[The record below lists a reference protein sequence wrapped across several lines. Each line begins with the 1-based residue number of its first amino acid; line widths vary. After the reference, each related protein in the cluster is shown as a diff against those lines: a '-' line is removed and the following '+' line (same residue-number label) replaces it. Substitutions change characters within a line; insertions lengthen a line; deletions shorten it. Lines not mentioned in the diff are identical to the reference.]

1 MYICI
6 YIYIYIP
13 RYIHRYTHRYIHMYI
28 HMSLCAY
35 ERERHARGVGMYI
48 HVCVRERK
56 RKRNREM
63 RDVSF
68 PYFPLKLLPLGLPLC
83 TTHFYFILFLTFPFF
98 YMMLCNSHL
107 KRERKRE
114 TPEMQVSLQILA
126 CLKMPNGCVCAC
138 VCVCVRVCLRV
149 PVHVCVC
156 VCVCVRPSIYNRS
169 ILRKG
174 CIFKVHIERKAHL
187 LYKQKYMTRA
197 HEPS

>member
-1 MYICI
+1 VPCRFLLFDFFAWASYSDSNLLCVRQFSCIYMYICI

-68 PYFPLKLLPLGLPLC
+68 PYFPLNASA
-83 TTHFYFILFLTFPFF
+83 TRVTFVYYTFLFHLVFNFPFF
-98 YMMLCNSHL
+98 LHDAL
-107 KRERKRE
+107 
-114 TPEMQVSLQILA
+114 
-126 CLKMPNGCVCAC
+126 
-138 VCVCVRVCLRV
+138 
-149 PVHVCVC
+149 
-156 VCVCVRPSIYNRS
+156 
-169 ILRKG
+169 
-174 CIFKVHIERKAHL
+174 
-187 LYKQKYMTRA
+187 
-197 HEPS
+197 